1 MNQEETLEHNKV
13 SSVRVFDMTRQS
25 GDQLHQLSLQLP
37 LYQ

>member
-1 MNQEETLEHNKV
+1 
-13 SSVRVFDMTRQS
+13 VRVFDMTRQS